1 MTADD
6 DLLEGSADEERTAI
20 VQLRDLR
27 GQRVTPKDRHLLV
40 RIQGAQVGQVV
51 TLHGTEWKVGRARN
65 ADLWLGDSGVSRIH
79 AHLVWGESGYVV
91 EDLGSANGTYV
102 NGEKVTA
109 RAIVD
114 GDVVQFGPSA
124 AFRYAMTD
132 ADQETMLHQL
142 YDASVTDSLTGAY
155 NREHFDHR
163 LESEISFARRHGAE
177 LSLLLLDIDHFKRVN
192 DTYGHQAG
200 DTVLVEMSAGIS
212 ANLRTEDVFA
222 RYGGEEFAIILRG
235 IDLRSAYHVGERFR
249 VIIESLQ
256 IEAGGQPIP
265 ITVSVGVA
273 SLKCCAD
280 EVAESLIAT
289 ADRRLYAAKHAGRNR
304 VVAQG

>member
-1 MTADD
+1 MKGDD
-6 DLLEGSADEERTAI
+6 DLLESSVDDERTAI
-20 VQLRDLR
+20 VKLKDLG
-27 GQRVTPKDRHLLV
+27 GQRAAAKDRHLLV
-40 RIQGAQVGQVV
+40 RIQGEQVGQVV
-51 TLHGTEWKVGRARN
+51 TLHGSEWKVGRARN

-79 AHLVWGESGYVV
+79 AHLVWSDGGYFV

-102 NGEKVTA
+102 NGVKVA
-109 RAIVD
+109 SHAIAD

-124 AFRYAMTD
+124 AFRYAVTD
-132 ADQETMLHQL
+132 ADQEAMLLQL

-163 LESEISFARRHGAE
+163 LEAEISFARRHGSE
-177 LSLLLLDIDHFKRVN
+177 LSLLLLDIDHFKLVN

-200 DTVLVEMSAGIS
+200 DTALVAMANAVME
-212 ANLRTEDVFA
+212 NLRTEDVFA

-235 IDLRSAYHVGERFR
+235 IDRPSAYHVGERFR
-249 VIIESLQ
+249 IIIESLR
-256 IEAGGQPIP
+256 IEVGGTI
-265 ITVSVGVA
+265 ITVTVSVGAA
-273 SLKCCAD
+273 SLKCCTD
-280 EVAESLIAT
+280 ETTEGLIAT